1 MKLSPKVTSKLT
13 KVHPSWYKK
22 IRRVLFNLYRP
33 ILHDKSTSPFNQDVM
48 AYLIFSL
55 FFISVILESQDV
67 ENWWLPFISGWII
80 IPITWIYFRF
90 APQTWDEMY
99 GYEKIAFREIWRLPN
114 DWEPK
119 NTKFGSEGRISGK
132 KHSTK

>member
-22 IRRVLFNLYRP
+22 IRRILFNLYRP

-48 AYLIFSL
+48 AYLMFTLFS
-55 FFISVILESQDV
+55 ISVILESQDV

-114 DWEPK
+114 DWEPQ
-119 NTKFGSEGRISGK
+119 NTKF
-132 KHSTK
+132 